1 MHGIQFSV
9 HMSLTLH
16 WPCQYFQAS
25 AIPNNTTLDPA
36 SHIHMH
42 FESPDIERDQGEAA
56 ATEALSSKP

>member
-1 MHGIQFSV
+1 
-9 HMSLTLH
+9 MSLTLH